1 MAKAP
6 PYAQFLF
13 NLSALKKE
21 VGDAAFEGC
30 DEVLAY
36 LAVRESE
43 GKLVKITELVQSLQ
57 FGTGPTVHRKILV
70 LEGRKLIKLV
80 TNKDDARAKDLL
92 LTAAGLARM
101 KDMSKLMK
109 QWAEG

>member
-1 MAKAP
+1 MANAP

-21 VGDAAFEGC
+21 VGDTAFEGC

-70 LEGRKLIKLV
+70 LEAVHYSFLKSRCF
-80 TNKDDARAKDLL
+80 RAKIQNVSIDPPPPPPTLF
-92 LTAAGLARM
+92 
-101 KDMSKLMK
+101 
-109 QWAEG
+109 